1 MTPLRASVC
10 QSVRVSCG
18 EDCQLGSSR
27 WISAVTIV
35 ILFAAVGR
43 GGWEV
48 EAAWFLCTAR
58 VLRVEFVA

>member
-1 MTPLRASVC
+1 M
-10 QSVRVSCG
+10 
-18 EDCQLGSSR
+18 GSSR

-35 ILFAAVGR
+35 ILFAAVG
-43 GGWEV
+43 GEDENEDEDEEEV